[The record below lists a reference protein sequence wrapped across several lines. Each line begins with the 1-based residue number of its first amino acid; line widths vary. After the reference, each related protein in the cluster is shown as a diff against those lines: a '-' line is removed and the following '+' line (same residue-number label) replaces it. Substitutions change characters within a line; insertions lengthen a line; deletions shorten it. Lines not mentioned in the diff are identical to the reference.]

1 MKNYG
6 DNPQK
11 LEVNRKAGNKTEN
24 EKLENMLHN
33 DSHCRLNQRGVSSS
47 EAIKKYKYKYK
58 YKYAYNGV
66 RPSSHNHFRKVIK

>member
-1 MKNYG
+1 
-6 DNPQK
+6 
-11 LEVNRKAGNKTEN
+11 
-24 EKLENMLHN
+24 MLHN